1 MNFLRFKQPQPPGNV
16 PMQPNMQF
24 FGPPPN
30 PQAPQGMNM
39 PGPPQQLPNM
49 RNQPPGPPQPVS
61 LELKIQLTTMNKLFF
76 LFVILNRECIHLQTR
91 RISMGH
97 IMDR

>member
-1 MNFLRFKQPQPPGNV
+1 MNLLLFKQPQPPGNV

-39 PGPPQQLPNM
+39 PGPPNM

-61 LELKIQLTTMNKLFF
+61 LELKIQPTAMNKLFI
-76 LFVILNRECIHLQTR
+76 LFVFLNRECIHLQTR
-91 RISMGH
+91 RISMDH
-97 IMDR
+97 IMGR